1 MKGLAAAAAGVGVA
15 LIARRILSSAKG
27 PASSKWFT
35 LTIACDPEMLTGPDR
50 PAALVRLAGKH
61 LIRVSPA
68 PGGRGAEV
76 AMRAA
81 GNASTE
87 RLRQLK
93 RIIETGG
100 DRQGPALASGDSRLS

>member
-1 MKGLAAAAAGVGVA
+1 MKGLAAVAAGIGVA
-15 LIARRILSSAKG
+15 LIARRLLSSSHG
-27 PASSKWFT
+27 PGSSRWFR
-35 LTIACDPEMLTGPDR
+35 LTIECEPEELTGPDR

-81 GNASTE
+81 GGKSTE
-87 RLRQLK
+87 QLRQLK
-93 RIIETGG
+93 RIIEAREDAVVEGQSTGH
-100 DRQGPALASGDSRLS
+100 RTR